1 MNQIFVRPYRP
12 ADLEKLV
19 SWGSVNKAWDSKILT
34 YPSSFGL
41 AAFNNTGTL
50 GFLPVQ
56 RPLVMEA
63 MGFHPLTTDSQKAL
77 VMKELTH
84 ALIFD
89 AYLLG
94 SGEIY
99 FMGSDNGTN
108 DFAERQGF
116 KKLDMPMY
124 RVRVG
129 DLEVGGGNG
138 SAVGSAG

>member
-1 MNQIFVRPYRP
+1 M
-12 ADLEKLV
+12 
-19 SWGSVNKAWDSKILT
+19 
-34 YPSSFGL
+34 
-41 AAFNNTGTL
+41 
-50 GFLPVQ
+50 PVQ

-63 MGFHPLTTDSQKAL
+63 MGFHPLSTDPQKAL

-84 ALIFD
+84 ALILD

-116 KKLDMPMY
+116 KKLDVPMY

-138 SAVGSAG
+138 SAT